1 MESSGG
7 GGGEA
12 GAGRD
17 GRNEDGWMPGKL
29 PSHQVLRVYF
39 PEEPCAF
46 SNEGLVIYRAPS
58 DLRVMNSLILAR
70 SFCSLGGVLSAE
82 TKGSHGAVPLL
93 PWVPHPHHSR
103 LPVSE

>member
-7 GGGEA
+7 GGREGVG

-17 GRNEDGWMPGKL
+17 GRSEDSWMPGKL
-29 PSHQVLRVYF
+29 PSHQVPRVYF

-58 DLRVMNSLILAR
+58 DLRVMNSLMLAG
-70 SFCSLGGVLSAE
+70 SFCSLGGV
-82 TKGSHGAVPLL
+82 GVC
-93 PWVPHPHHSR
+93 
-103 LPVSE
+103 